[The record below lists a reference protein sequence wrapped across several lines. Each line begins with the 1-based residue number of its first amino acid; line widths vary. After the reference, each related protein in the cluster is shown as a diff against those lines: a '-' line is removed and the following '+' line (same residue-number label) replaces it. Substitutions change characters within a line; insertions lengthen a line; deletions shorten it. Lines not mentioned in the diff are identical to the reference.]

1 MTDPLCLLLL
11 TSDAN
16 RYLTLS
22 MHGLQQAL
30 HSPSASA
37 AAYPQYFYE
46 SAAYPLGLYQALM
59 RSTLCIIS
67 RNGLHQLLLHI
78 AAARQ
83 HDIFYFTRLIIL
95 LRNEWP

>member
-1 MTDPLCLLLL
+1 MSCSMLCI
-11 TSDAN
+11 APVPV
-16 RYLTLS
+16 RQLTLKIFTTVR
-22 MHGLQQAL
+22 LTL
-30 HSPSASA
+30 CR
-37 AAYPQYFYE
+37 
-46 SAAYPLGLYQALM
+46 LYQALM

-95 LRNEWP
+95 LRNKWP

>member
-1 MTDPLCLLLL
+1 MSCSKHCIAPVPVQQ
-11 TSDAN
+11 
-16 RYLTLS
+16 LTLDIFTRVR
-22 MHGLQQAL
+22 LTL
-30 HSPSASA
+30 WR
-37 AAYPQYFYE
+37 
-46 SAAYPLGLYQALM
+46 LYQALM

-83 HDIFYFTRLIIL
+83 HDIFHFTRLIIL